1 MLRGMA
7 ARSWA
12 TSISTAVGVAAGA
25 GAAQLG
31 LGYGL
36 GIISWQPTG
45 SSATVWVSSLA
56 WVTWLAASPPVIGA
70 ICADRLAGSGAP
82 VPADPDSAG
91 GQALII
97 AWRVVIAL

>member
-1 MLRGMA
+1 MA

-12 TSISTAVGVAAGA
+12 TSIFTAIGVAAGA

-45 SSATVWVSSLA
+45 NSATVWVSSLA
-56 WVTWLAASPPVIGA
+56 WVAWLAASSTVIGA
-70 ICADRLAGSGAP
+70 LCAGPAQPGGHAGRG
-82 VPADPDSAG
+82 
-91 GQALII
+91 
-97 AWRVVIAL
+97 